1 MNKAAFGRTIWGCQ
15 AKNPNFPSN
24 TKRVCARRF
33 PKGPEP
39 AAASGTGAC
48 RPLCGKKAGGTSGT
62 TRSGESRDYVGS
74 PEDEDRRSVGI
85 AKEQLVATIAIPGP
99 IGKPFGGAEVAE
111 PQAQKS
117 QLFLV
122 KLLYGMFGIS
132 QTAPF
137 VVSINRK
144 SRGKPIKAAVRGF
157 GRQVT
162 LRSLT
167 AFFLIASRWG
177 SVGGFQSGEPA

>member
-1 MNKAAFGRTIWGCQ
+1 MQPCTRKASFRDVDFFIIPPNCGMRNPKFKIREENVKELTQCQDKKRGCQ

-33 PKGPEP
+33 PKGD
-39 AAASGTGAC
+39 
-48 RPLCGKKAGGTSGT
+48 RKALWRG
-62 TRSGESRDYVGS
+62 VG
-74 PEDEDRRSVGI
+74 
-85 AKEQLVATIAIPGP
+85 
-99 IGKPFGGAEVAE
+99 AE

-137 VVSINRK
+137 VVLINRK

-167 AFFLIASRWG
+167 AYFLIASRWG